1 MAEGIGAGFD
11 RRRIGGFHLDGPQAH
26 AGCIDAVI
34 RGACAGNVDFLDGA
48 ELAASGF
55 RCGLGSALTVVD
67 SFFDQ
72 VFFDLVGV
80 FIGET
85 YVVDLVGTETAG
97 LVDDLRYHGQVGQFD
112 FQVVAYRIRRDFLA
126 FHVVVRRHIES
137 RSLHVF
143 GRDAHGFQ
151 GIGHFIH
158 GQVVLGPGLLGVGI
172 GAGRTDGD
180 IGRIRCDFLL
190 GIARDGDDRW
200 FRASCQGLRGSEYQ
214 GRRQHGCD
222 DQAFQGFI
230 FHR

>member
-85 YVVDLVGTETAG
+85 YVVDLVGTETAA
-97 LVDDLRYHGQVGQFD
+97 LLMTCDTM
-112 FQVVAYRIRRDFLA
+112 
-126 FHVVVRRHIES
+126 VRSVSLTS
-137 RSLHVF
+137 R
-143 GRDAHGFQ
+143 
-151 GIGHFIH
+151 
-158 GQVVLGPGLLGVGI
+158 LLLTVYDV
-172 GAGRTDGD
+172 T
-180 IGRIRCDFLL
+180 F
-190 GIARDGDDRW
+190 W
-200 FRASCQGLRGSEYQ
+200 PFMS
-214 GRRQHGCD
+214 
-222 DQAFQGFI
+222 
-230 FHR
+230 